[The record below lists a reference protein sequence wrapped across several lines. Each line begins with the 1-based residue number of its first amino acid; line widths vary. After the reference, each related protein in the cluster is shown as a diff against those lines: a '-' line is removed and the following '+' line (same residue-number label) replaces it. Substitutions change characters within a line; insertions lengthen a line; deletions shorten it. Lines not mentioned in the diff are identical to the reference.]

1 MNVEM
6 LSLRVPGPL
15 GEMLLVAT
23 PDGSALCGLY
33 LERQKFYPGT
43 SVRLRDAP
51 RLPLFARAASQ
62 LRDYFAGARTRFDL
76 PLAPNGT
83 AFQQDVWSAIRDVP
97 FGQTISYAE
106 LARRCG
112 RPSAVRA
119 AGAATGRNPMTIIVP
134 CHRIVGTGGALTGY
148 AGGLDRKR
156 ALLELESRRVAPHTS
171 ERRPALSA

>member
-1 MNVEM
+1 MNVEK
-6 LSLRVPGPL
+6 LTSRVPGPL

-33 LERQKFYPGT
+33 LERQKYYPDT
-43 SVRLRDAP
+43 AVALRDAP
-51 RLPLFARAASQ
+51 RLPLFMKAATQ
-62 LRDYFAGARTRFDL
+62 LREYFAGARTVFDL
-76 PLAPNGT
+76 PLTPNGT

-97 FGQTISYAE
+97 FGETISYAE

-112 RPSAVRA
+112 RPSAIRA

-134 CHRIVGTGGALTGY
+134 CHRIMGSGGALTGY

-156 ALLELESRRVAPHTS
+156 ALLDLESRRMPPGMRD
-171 ERRPALSA
+171 RRVTASV